1 MTSARR
7 RTLVLIAAP
16 LSVIS
21 NLHCRAYQTCL
32 ILAIS
37 FQSSRCIHNNA
48 PRIVAYQLCTIYLL
62 PLFAFLSGCTTQMAA
77 SSQNP
82 GQKFSAAA
90 LAALLSFSSV
100 AGPLLVL
107 PDAAH
112 AARSGGRAGGSRSFS
127 SRPAPARAP
136 AARAPAA
143 RAPPARVNTNT
154 NYAGGGGSVRY
165 VPSPVMGFGFSPFGY
180 SPFGGIGTGYALGSM
195 ANSGQRYET
204 NRLESEV

>member
-1 MTSARR
+1 MQTTPLHHCSLTITSG
-7 RTLVLIAAP
+7 RTLQV
-16 LSVIS
+16 
-21 NLHCRAYQTCL
+21 
-32 ILAIS
+32 
-37 FQSSRCIHNNA
+37 
-48 PRIVAYQLCTIYLL
+48 
-62 PLFAFLSGCTTQMAA
+62 AA

-82 GQKFSAAA
+82 GKQVSAAA

-100 AGPLLVL
+100 AGPLLVM

-136 AARAPAA
+136 AARAPA
-143 RAPPARVNTNT
+143 ARVNTNT

-180 SPFGGIGTGYALGSM
+180 SPFGGMGTGYALGSM
-195 ANSGQRYET
+195 ASSGQRYET
-204 NRLESEV
+204 NRLENEVSVTYQCKLVKVLFVTCSGLGVNTS

>member
-1 MTSARR
+1 M
-7 RTLVLIAAP
+7 
-16 LSVIS
+16 
-21 NLHCRAYQTCL
+21 
-32 ILAIS
+32 
-37 FQSSRCIHNNA
+37 
-48 PRIVAYQLCTIYLL
+48 
-62 PLFAFLSGCTTQMAA
+62 SGSTMQMAA
-77 SSQNP
+77 SSQNL
-82 GQKFSAAA
+82 GKKLSAAA

-136 AARAPAA
+136 A
-143 RAPPARVNTNT
+143 ARVNTNT

-204 NRLESEV
+204 NRLENEVWRCGQFEVAMMVVVNCVGVYGHEHVINSV